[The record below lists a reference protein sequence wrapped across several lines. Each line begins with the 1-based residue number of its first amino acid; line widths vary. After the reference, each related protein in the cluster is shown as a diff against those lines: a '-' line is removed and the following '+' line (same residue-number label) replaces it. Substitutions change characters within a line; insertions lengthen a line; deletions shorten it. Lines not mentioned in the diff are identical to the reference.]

1 MNSEKNTAVG
11 RKSLL
16 RRHVKMTLRYVRT
29 FVLWAAAG
37 LVIGALGG
45 LIGTAFCYA
54 IREATQLRGAY
65 PWLLYFLPAGGLL
78 IVWLYRLRG
87 MHPTDTN
94 GVLLAIH
101 APTSIPGSTAPL
113 IFVGTTITHLFGG
126 SAGREGAALQL
137 GGVLGYQLGRALK
150 LDEKDIHL
158 IVMCGMS
165 SVFSAL
171 FGSPLTAAVFAME
184 VASVGILHF
193 SAILPCLTASLTAA
207 YLASALGAAAET
219 FPLGAAVPFTWASAG
234 TVVAIAAAC
243 AVLSIIYCIALRQG
257 GKALG
262 KAVPNSYLRVF
273 LGGSAVVLLSVLL
286 GTRDYNGAGMDVI
299 AAAMQGHARPE
310 AFALKMLFTVLT
322 MTTGYKGGEIVPI
335 FFTGATFGCA
345 VAPLL
350 GLAPGLGAALGMVA
364 LFCGCTNSPL
374 ASICLAIE
382 VFGGQCVSLFALAC
396 AVSYMLSSYFSLY
409 REQHFLHSKLRIV
422 GVQRVHGHWSET
434 DAAHL
439 TTNGDGEN

>member
-1 MNSEKNTAVG
+1 MDSEKNTAAG

-16 RRHVKMTLRYVRT
+16 RRHVKLTLRYVRT

-243 AVLSIIYCIALRQG
+243 AVLSIVYCIALRQG

-262 KAVPNSYLRVF
+262 KAEQLP
-273 LGGSAVVLLSVLL
+273 ACLS
-286 GTRDYNGAGMDVI
+286 RR
-299 AAAMQGHARPE
+299 QRRR
-310 AFALKMLFTVLT
+310 
-322 MTTGYKGGEIVPI
+322 
-335 FFTGATFGCA
+335 
-345 VAPLL
+345 
-350 GLAPGLGAALGMVA
+350 AAL
-364 LFCGCTNSPL
+364 
-374 ASICLAIE
+374 
-382 VFGGQCVSLFALAC
+382 
-396 AVSYMLSSYFSLY
+396 
-409 REQHFLHSKLRIV
+409 R
-422 GVQRVHGHWSET
+422 
-434 DAAHL
+434 AARHAGL
-439 TTNGDGEN
+439 

>member
-1 MNSEKNTAVG
+1 MDSEKNTAVS

-16 RRHVKMTLRYVRT
+16 RRHAKLTLRYVRT

-87 MHPTDTN
+87 MHPSDTN

-158 IVMCGMS
+158 
-165 SVFSAL
+165 
-171 FGSPLTAAVFAME
+171 
-184 VASVGILHF
+184 
-193 SAILPCLTASLTAA
+193 SL
-207 YLASALGAAAET
+207 
-219 FPLGAAVPFTWASAG
+219 
-234 TVVAIAAAC
+234 IH
-243 AVLSIIYCIALRQG
+243 I
-257 GKALG
+257 
-262 KAVPNSYLRVF
+262 
-273 LGGSAVVLLSVLL
+273 
-286 GTRDYNGAGMDVI
+286 
-299 AAAMQGHARPE
+299 
-310 AFALKMLFTVLT
+310 
-322 MTTGYKGGEIVPI
+322 
-335 FFTGATFGCA
+335 
-345 VAPLL
+345 
-350 GLAPGLGAALGMVA
+350 
-364 LFCGCTNSPL
+364 
-374 ASICLAIE
+374 
-382 VFGGQCVSLFALAC
+382 
-396 AVSYMLSSYFSLY
+396 
-409 REQHFLHSKLRIV
+409 
-422 GVQRVHGHWSET
+422 
-434 DAAHL
+434 
-439 TTNGDGEN
+439 

>member
-1 MNSEKNTAVG
+1 MDSEKNTAVG

-16 RRHVKMTLRYVRT
+16 RRHVKLTLRYVRT
-29 FVLWAAAG
+29 FVLWAVAG

-78 IVWLYRLRG
+78 IVWLYQLRG

-171 FGSPLTAAVFAME
+171 FGSPQSTRPRGAISATCAAVVVPLM
-184 VASVGILHF
+184 IL
-193 SAILPCLTASLTAA
+193 
-207 YLASALGAAAET
+207 
-219 FPLGAAVPFTWASAG
+219 
-234 TVVAIAAAC
+234 
-243 AVLSIIYCIALRQG
+243 Q
-257 GKALG
+257 K
-262 KAVPNSYLRVF
+262 
-273 LGGSAVVLLSVLL
+273 
-286 GTRDYNGAGMDVI
+286 TR
-299 AAAMQGHARPE
+299 
-310 AFALKMLFTVLT
+310 
-322 MTTGYKGGEIVPI
+322 
-335 FFTGATFGCA
+335 
-345 VAPLL
+345 
-350 GLAPGLGAALGMVA
+350 
-364 LFCGCTNSPL
+364 SPR
-374 ASICLAIE
+374 
-382 VFGGQCVSLFALAC
+382 SLFAAST
-396 AVSYMLSSYFSLY
+396 ANSS
-409 REQHFLHSKLRIV
+409 E
-422 GVQRVHGHWSET
+422 
-434 DAAHL
+434 
-439 TTNGDGEN
+439 

>member
-1 MNSEKNTAVG
+1 MDSEKNTAAG

-16 RRHVKMTLRYVRT
+16 RRHAKLTLRYVRT

-207 YLASALGAAAET
+207 RMIPFSLNAE
-219 FPLGAAVPFTWASAG
+219 
-234 TVVAIAAAC
+234 
-243 AVLSIIYCIALRQG
+243 ALR
-257 GKALG
+257 K
-262 KAVPNSYLRVF
+262 
-273 LGGSAVVLLSVLL
+273 
-286 GTRDYNGAGMDVI
+286 
-299 AAAMQGHARPE
+299 
-310 AFALKMLFTVLT
+310 
-322 MTTGYKGGEIVPI
+322 
-335 FFTGATFGCA
+335 
-345 VAPLL
+345 
-350 GLAPGLGAALGMVA
+350 
-364 LFCGCTNSPL
+364 
-374 ASICLAIE
+374 
-382 VFGGQCVSLFALAC
+382 
-396 AVSYMLSSYFSLY
+396 
-409 REQHFLHSKLRIV
+409 
-422 GVQRVHGHWSET
+422 
-434 DAAHL
+434 
-439 TTNGDGEN
+439 